1 MIEENNQGNP
11 ETMPAQEAAE
21 SQVFGS
27 SGDDFF
33 DALEDDVNSMVQ
45 DDIKPVTETEATPA
59 MQGSNNVE
67 EEANSVSQQSE
78 NENFKKRYSDSS
90 REAQN
95 LRAQLNELKPFI
107 PVLDAMKKDSGLVEH
122 VRNYFDEGGAVPG
135 DIKQQLK
142 LDEDFEFDTDE
153 MVNNPDSK
161 SRQVIN
167 TMVDGIVQ
175 KRANE
180 ILQRE
185 QAKAQEVNNK
195 IALKSQAD
203 DFKKRHN
210 MDDEQFSQFVRDA
223 QNRFSKNGLS
233 FDDMFM
239 LTNKCAVNQNVANAT
254 KQDMLNQ
261 MKTVRDIPV
270 SQSSSNNAGTA
281 NANPNDS
288 VFDSLLNSD
297 GNIEELFS

>member
-11 ETMPAQEAAE
+11 ETAPAQKAAE
-21 SQVFGS
+21 AQVFGS

-33 DALEDDVNSMVQ
+33 DALENDVNSMVQ
-45 DDIKPVTETEATPA
+45 DEDKPVTETEATPVT
-59 MQGSNNVE
+59 QGSNNVE
-67 EEANSVSQQSE
+67 EEANSVSQVSE

-107 PVLDAMKKDSGLVEH
+107 PVLDAMKQDSGLVEH
-122 VRNYFDEGGAVPG
+122 VRNYFDGGGAVPG

-195 IALKSQAD
+195 IALKNQAD

-210 MDDEQFSQFVRDA
+210 MDDEQFSQFVREA

-239 LTNKCAVNQNVANAT
+239 LTNKGAVNQNVANAT

-281 NANPNDS
+281 NNPNDS
-288 VFDSLLNSD
+288 VFDTLLNSD

>member
-45 DDIKPVTETEATPA
+45 DDIKPVTETEATPEI
-59 MQGSNNVE
+59 QGSNNVE

-107 PVLDAMKKDSGLVEH
+107 PVLDAMKQDSGLVEH

-153 MVNNPDSK
+153 MVSNPDSK
-161 SRQVIN
+161 SRQVFN

-233 FDDMFM
+233 FDDMYM
-239 LTNKCAVNQNVANAT
+239 LTNKGAVNQNVANAT

-270 SQSSSNNAGTA
+270 SQCSSNNAGTA

-288 VFDSLLNSD
+288 VFDTLLNSD

>member
-11 ETMPAQEAAE
+11 EAMPAQDAAE
-21 SQVFGS
+21 AQVFGS

-33 DALEDDVNSMVQ
+33 DALEDDVNSIVQ
-45 DDIKPVTETEATPA
+45 DDIKPVTETEATPEI
-59 MQGSNNVE
+59 QGSNNVE

-185 QAKAQEVNNK
+185 QVKAEQVNNK
-195 IALKSQAD
+195 IALRNQAE

-210 MDDEQFSQFVRDA
+210 MDEEQFSRFVREA
-223 QNRFSKNGLS
+223 QNRFSKDGLS
-233 FDDMFM
+233 FDDMYM
-239 LTNKCAVNQNVANAT
+239 LTNKGAVNQNVANAT

-270 SQSSSNNAGTA
+270 SQSSSNNAGAA

-288 VFDSLLNSD
+288 VFDTLLNSD

>member
-11 ETMPAQEAAE
+11 ETMPAQDAAE

-33 DALEDDVNSMVQ
+33 DALENDVNSMVQ
-45 DDIKPVTETEATPA
+45 DDSKPVTETEVTPES
-59 MQGSNNVE
+59 QGSNNVE
-67 EEANSVSQQSE
+67 AEADSVSQTSE
-78 NENFKKRYSDSS
+78 LDNVKKRYSDSS

-107 PVLDAMKKDSGLVEH
+107 PVLDAMKKDSGLVDH

-153 MVNNPDSK
+153 MVSNPDSK
-161 SRQVIN
+161 SRQVFN

-175 KRANE
+175 KRAGE

-185 QAKAQEVNNK
+185 QVKAQQVNSKIELRNK
-195 IALKSQAD
+195 AD

-210 MDDEQFSQFVRDA
+210 MSEEQFSEFVRDA
-223 QNRFSKNGLS
+223 QQRFSQNGLS

-239 LTNKCAVNQNVANAT
+239 LTNKGAVNQNVANAT
-254 KQDMLNQ
+254 KKDMLNQ

-270 SQSSSNNAGTA
+270 SQSSSNNAGDT
-281 NANPNDS
+281 NPSPNDS